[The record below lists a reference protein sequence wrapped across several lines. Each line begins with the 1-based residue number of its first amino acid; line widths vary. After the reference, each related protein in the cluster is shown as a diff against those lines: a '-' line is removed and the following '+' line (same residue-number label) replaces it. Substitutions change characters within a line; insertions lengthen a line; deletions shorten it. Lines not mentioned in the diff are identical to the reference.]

1 MPQKTEY
8 DATKGLIVLTYTGCV
23 TMDEVRE
30 ATQQAIAIQKQGLTN
45 RVLIDPS
52 TMTAWPSRVEMFDL
66 VKSYPDFEV
75 PVGTRLAAIR
85 PKLPDETNLTGFF
98 ETVCQNRGY
107 NAVAFDNRED
117 AERWLL
123 SDVRVPAAYHLKA
136 PDRAVAP

>member
-8 DATKGLIVLTYTGCV
+8 DATKGIIVLTYTGHV

-30 ATQQAIAIQKQGLTN
+30 ATVQAIAIQNKGLTN

-52 TMTAWPSRVEMFDL
+52 DMIAWPSRGQMYHLVE
-66 VKSYPDFEV
+66 SYPDLKV
-75 PVGTRLAAIR
+75 PVGTRLAALR
-85 PKLPDETNLTGFF
+85 PKLPDETNLTRFY

-117 AERWLL
+117 AERWL
-123 SDVRVPAAYHLKA
+123 RE
-136 PDRAVAP
+136 

>member
-8 DATKGLIVLTYTGCV
+8 DATKAIIVLTYTGCV

-30 ATQQAIAIQKQGLTN
+30 ATLQAIAIQKKELTN

-52 TMTAWPSRVEMFDL
+52 TMTAWPSRMEMYNL
-66 VKSYPDFEV
+66 VNSYPGFEV
-75 PVGTRLAAIR
+75 PIGTRLAALH
-85 PKLPDETNLTGFF
+85 PKLPDETNLTRFF

-123 SDVRVPAAYHLKA
+123 SDAGLPAA
-136 PDRAVAP
+136 